1 MSVRVCA
8 CEVHRA
14 VERDDG
20 LACAGRPCDAGG
32 AVVLALDGGALS
44 RVQED
49 RPLLPGVVERALQF
63 SSVVHE
69 PEPPLSVR
77 VLEGVR
83 VIGGLDRRSRGSTH
97 SELEER
103 LGSLARQV
111 AGECEERVLSRSAGI
126 GEPFG
131 GHAVAE

>member
-1 MSVRVCA
+1 MRCSATTVLPVPA
-8 CEVHRA
+8 DPVTRA
-14 VERDDG
+14 G
-20 LACAGRPCDAGG
+20 PLYST
-32 AVVLALDGGALS
+32 LDGGALR

-49 RPLLPGVVERALQF
+49 RPLLPGVVERAFQF
-63 SSVVHE
+63 SGVVHE

-83 VIGGLDRRSRGSTH
+83 VIGGLDRRSGRSTH

-111 AGECEERVLSRSAGI
+111 VGECEERVLSRSAGI